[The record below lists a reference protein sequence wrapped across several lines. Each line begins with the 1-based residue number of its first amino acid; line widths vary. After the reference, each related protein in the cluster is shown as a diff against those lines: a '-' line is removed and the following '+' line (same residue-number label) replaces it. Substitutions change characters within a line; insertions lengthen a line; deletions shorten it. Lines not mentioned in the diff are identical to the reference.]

1 MTTEKK
7 YKRNFRQFVI
17 TGFVLICFLL
27 LISDVIINFRKM
39 GKTHN
44 GDSSMIIR
52 LIAENPSELQSDK
65 NSRFSNDG
73 SEPIRLEKLIDE
85 YFDGQ
90 LEN

>member
-1 MTTEKK
+1 
-7 YKRNFRQFVI
+7 
-17 TGFVLICFLL
+17 
-27 LISDVIINFRKM
+27 M